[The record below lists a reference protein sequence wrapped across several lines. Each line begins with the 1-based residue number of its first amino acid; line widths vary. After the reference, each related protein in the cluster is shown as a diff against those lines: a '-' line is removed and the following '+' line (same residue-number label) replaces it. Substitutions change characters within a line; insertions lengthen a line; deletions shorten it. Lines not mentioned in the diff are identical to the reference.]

1 MASFTVLSRE
11 LILSPSSFLALELLI
26 FFGKLIIFS
35 IDSLVKFSK
44 PGKIFPLISAA
55 LFKKDKGK
63 SERSGKNNSI
73 IFFWKKYNSR
83 WCFFK

>member
-55 LFKKDKGK
+55 FLKKILGRVKEVVK
-63 SERSGKNNSI
+63 I
-73 IFFWKKYNSR
+73 IQ
-83 WCFFK
+83 